1 LGELPRNPWKP
12 PAKGGVQVRAFL
24 YLSAGGLLLSLTA
37 TAQAQL
43 QGIDPRTG
51 QAPEPVVKPVKPT
64 PKPIA
69 KEEGATC
76 SGDYG
81 TSIEFEETPKDAAVR
96 AKKEEKL
103 VFVLHVSGNFE
114 DPRFT

>member
-1 LGELPRNPWKP
+1 ML
-12 PAKGGVQVRAFL
+12 F
-24 YLSAGGLLLSLTA
+24 LSAGGLLLSLTA
-37 TAQAQL
+37 AAQAQL

-51 QAPEPVVKPVKPT
+51 QAPEPVVKRVIK
-64 PKPIA
+64 PKPA
-69 KEEGATC
+69 PPVEHGEC

-81 TSIEFEETPKDAAVR
+81 TTILFEETPKDAAAR

>member
-1 LGELPRNPWKP
+1 MKTL
-12 PAKGGVQVRAFL
+12 L
-24 YLSAGGLLLSLTA
+24 YLSAGGLLLSLAA

-51 QAPEPVVKPVKPT
+51 QPAGPVAKPAIKPAPKPV
-64 PKPIA
+64 A
-69 KEEGATC
+69 KDTGAAC
-76 SGDYG
+76 GDYG
-81 TSIEFEETPKDAAVR
+81 TSIEFEESPKDAAAR

>member
-1 LGELPRNPWKP
+1 VK
-12 PAKGGVQVRAFL
+12 AI
-24 YLSAGGLLLSLTA
+24 LSFVAGGLLLSVA
-37 TAQAQL
+37 AAHGSQL

-51 QAPEPVVKPVKPT
+51 KPAEPVVKPAIQPAPRPVKEAGECT
-64 PKPIA
+64 
-69 KEEGATC
+69 
-76 SGDYG
+76 GDYG
-81 TSIEFEETPKDAAVR
+81 TSIEFQDSPKDAAAR